1 MKIGAVIHGPEVID
15 SGQAEKVLEKLSC
28 LGEVEAKLG
37 GTMGKTAVLDAGLE
51 GRIDIRNHQKPS
63 ACIESFFENSDL
75 VCLINQ
81 GKTPETG
88 KTFGKIVFSHLREPD
103 KKPLFQ
109 IEYSG
114 TSETDCQKS
123 GCQKTDCQGG
133 SCGKLIPLN
142 KKANVYAE
150 KLSVNLGIP
159 AETIHLSRQQ
169 IDSIRTEKCPETGK
183 TQVFRKLSGAFPG
196 ENILVNGIVI
206 GKANS
211 SEVKIVSENGF
222 IAAIEGGTIKEHG
235 LEKLHSYEKKEPI
248 DLENAWIK
256 SGSVRRSAPS
266 LRKSSKPIPCPL
278 DLKPIPLNG
287 AGKVV
292 LIDHA
297 AEHSFELAD
306 GAQLAV
312 TVGDDTT
319 AIAGDILYR
328 LGIPI
333 LGITDGDCDDLADRT
348 EIFPG
353 SLILRLAAGND
364 DIVGRKLRQELFKGE
379 ITAVFEDVPALKE
392 EVLRLA
398 ESEIEAIFEY

>member
-1 MKIGAVIHGPEVID
+1 MKIGTVIHGPEVID
-15 SGQAEKVLEKLSC
+15 SGQAEKVLEKLSR
-28 LGEVEAKLG
+28 LGEVEARLG

-51 GRIDIRNHQKPS
+51 GKIDIRNHLKPS

-88 KTFGKIVFSHLREPD
+88 KTFGKIVFSHLREPE

-109 IEYSG
+109 IEF
-114 TSETDCQKS
+114 SETSDT
-123 GCQKTDCQGG
+123 GCQGNDCKRGG
-133 SCGKLIPLN
+133 CQESDCGKIIPLN
-142 KKANVYAE
+142 KRARDFTE
-150 KLSVNLGIP
+150 KLSISLGIP
-159 AETIHLSRQQ
+159 AETTNLSRSQTG
-169 IDSIRTEKCPETGK
+169 SIRTEKCPETGK
-183 TQVFRKLSGAFPG
+183 TQIFRELSGVLPG
-196 ENILVNGIVI
+196 ENILVNGIII

-211 SEVKIVSENGF
+211 SEVRIVSENGF
-222 IAAIEGGTIKEHG
+222 ITSIEGGTIQEHG
-235 LEKLHSYEKKEPI
+235 LEKLHSYEQREPV
-248 DLENAWIK
+248 DLENPWVK
-256 SGSVRRSAPS
+256 SGSLRRSVPAH
-266 LRKSSKPIPCPL
+266 RKLSKTMPESV
-278 DLKPIPLNG
+278 DMEPIPLTI

-348 EIFPG
+348 EIYPG

-364 DIVGRKLRQELFKGE
+364 DIVGKKLRQELFKGQ
-379 ITAVFEDVPALKE
+379 ISAVFEDIPALKE

-398 ESEIEAIFEY
+398 EAETEAIFEY

>member
-1 MKIGAVIHGPEVID
+1 MKMKIGIVIHGPEVID
-15 SGQAEKVLEKLSC
+15 SGQAEKVLEKLSR
-28 LGEVEAKLG
+28 LGEIEAKLG

-51 GRIDIRNHQKPS
+51 GRIDIRNHLKPS

-75 VCLINQ
+75 ICLINQ
-81 GKTPETG
+81 GKTLETG
-88 KTFGKIVFSHLREPD
+88 KTFGKIVFSHLREPE

-109 IEYSG
+109 IEYSE
-114 TSETDCQKS
+114 SEYS
-123 GCQKTDCQGG
+123 EPVCQGRG
-133 SCGKLIPLN
+133 CGKLIPLN
-142 KKANVYAE
+142 KKAGDCIE
-150 KLSVNLGIP
+150 KLSKTLGLP
-159 AETIHLSRQQ
+159 AEGSLPLN
-169 IDSIRTEKCPETGK
+169 DSLFAEKCPETGK
-183 TQVFRKLSGAFPG
+183 TRIIRTLSGAVPG

-206 GKANS
+206 GKAES
-211 SEVKIVSENGF
+211 SEVRIVSEGGF
-222 IAAIEGGTIKEHG
+222 ITTIEGGIIKEHG
-235 LEKLHSYEKKEPI
+235 LEKLHSYEKREPV

-256 SGSVRRSAPS
+256 SGSVRRSAPA
-266 LRKSSKPIPCPL
+266 RRNTPKSIPGL
-278 DLKPIPLNG
+278 VDLKQIPLNG

-353 SLILRLAAGND
+353 SVILRLAAGND
-364 DIVGRKLRQELFKGE
+364 DIVGKKLRQELFKGK
-379 ITAVFEDVPALKE
+379 ISAVFEDIPALKE

-398 ESEIEAIFEY
+398 EPETEAIFEY

>member
-1 MKIGAVIHGPEVID
+1 MKIGIVIHGPEVID
-15 SGQAEKVLEKLSC
+15 SGQAEKVLEKLSR

-51 GRIDIRNHQKPS
+51 GQIDIRDHQKPS
-63 ACIESFFENSDL
+63 ACIESFFESSDF
-75 VCLINQ
+75 VCLINR

-88 KTFGKIVFSHLREPD
+88 KTFGKIVCSHLREPE

-109 IEYSG
+109 IEYLE
-114 TSETDCQKS
+114 SES
-123 GCQKTDCQGG
+123 SEPVCQGRG
-133 SCGKLIPLN
+133 CGKLIPLN
-142 KKANVYAE
+142 KKAGDCIE
-150 KLSVNLGIP
+150 KLSETLGLP
-159 AETIHLSRQQ
+159 AEGSLPLN
-169 IDSIRTEKCPETGK
+169 DSIRTEKCPETGK
-183 TQVFRKLSGAFPG
+183 TRIIRTLSGAVPG

-206 GKANS
+206 GKAES
-211 SEVKIVSENGF
+211 TEVRIISENGF
-222 IAAIEGGTIKEHG
+222 ITTIEGGIIKEHG
-235 LEKLHSYEKKEPI
+235 LEKLHCYEKREPV
-248 DLENAWIK
+248 DLENAWVK
-256 SGSVRRSAPS
+256 SGSVRRSTPG
-266 LRKSSKPIPCPL
+266 RRNTPKPTPGL
-278 DLKPIPLNG
+278 VDLKPIPLKG

-364 DIVGRKLRQELFKGE
+364 DLVGKKLRQELFNGK
-379 ITAVFEDVPALKE
+379 ISAVFEDIPALKE
-392 EVLRLA
+392 KVLRLA
-398 ESEIEAIFEY
+398 EPKTEAIFEY

>member
-1 MKIGAVIHGPEVID
+1 MKIGIVIHGPEVID
-15 SGQAEKVLEKLSC
+15 SGQAEKVLEKLSR

-51 GRIDIRNHQKPS
+51 ERIDIRNHLKPS

-75 VCLINQ
+75 ICLINQ

-88 KTFGKIVFSHLREPD
+88 KTFGKIVCSHLREPE

-109 IEYSG
+109 IEFSETEYSETSG
-114 TSETDCQKS
+114 TVCHGS
-123 GCQKTDCQGG
+123 
-133 SCGKLIPLN
+133 SCGILIPLN
-142 KKANVYAE
+142 KKAGDFLEKISE
-150 KLSVNLGIP
+150 KLCIP
-159 AETIHLSRQQ
+159 AETKTRSYPQ
-169 IDSIRTEKCPETGK
+169 IDSIRTEKCLETGK
-183 TQVFRKLSGAFPG
+183 TRIFRKLSGVFPG
-196 ENILVNGIVI
+196 ENILVNGVVI
-206 GKANS
+206 GRANS
-211 SEVKIVSENGF
+211 PEVKIVSENGF
-222 IAAIEGGTIKEHG
+222 ITAIEGGTVKEHG
-235 LEKLHSYEKKEPI
+235 LEKLHCYEKRVPV
-248 DLENAWIK
+248 DLENAWVK
-256 SGSVRRSAPS
+256 SGSVRRSAPA
-266 LRKSSKPIPCPL
+266 RRNTSKPTPGL
-278 DLKPIPLNG
+278 VDLKPIPLNG
-287 AGKVV
+287 TGKVV

-364 DIVGRKLRQELFKGE
+364 DIVGKKLRQELFDGQ
-379 ITAVFEDVPALKE
+379 ISAVFEDIPALKE